1 MKNLSIKCRIVDRIN
16 NALLM
21 VALIIAMSIY
31 VAVAEAQ
38 SSRGNHVGLEGT
50 YGVRSFTI
58 KSDIPE
64 LNNLSVLEEGGSV
77 GFVMGTPFI
86 RLNTRAIGLYYS
98 AARTSRT
105 IDMFEI
111 ETTVNFYPL
120 QLLKKYS
127 LPVNFFIT
135 GGLTMDKIKFFGHYL
150 AEDESNINYSNI
162 REPYLGSISQ
172 INATGGLGVEYRVP
186 NVNFVTLFSE
196 VRFGLPIQ
204 TVTKGGHFENTTIQ
218 DYTAVCVGVSFG
230 KGF

>member
-1 MKNLSIKCRIVDRIN
+1 
-16 NALLM
+16 M
-21 VALIIAMSIY
+21 VALIVAMSIY
-31 VAVAEAQ
+31 VSFAEAQ

-50 YGVRSFTI
+50 FGVRAFTI

-64 LNNLSVLEEGGSV
+64 LSNLKVLEEGGSA

-86 RLNTRAIGLYYS
+86 KLNTRAVGFYYS
-98 AARTSRT
+98 AASTSRT

-120 QLLKKYS
+120 QLLKNYS
-127 LPVNFFIT
+127 SPINFFIT

-150 AEDESNINYSNI
+150 SADESNINYSNI
-162 REPYLGSISQ
+162 REPYLGSITQ
-172 INATGGLGVEYRVP
+172 INATGGFGVEYKMP

-196 VRFGLPIQ
+196 VRVGLPIQ
-204 TVTKGGHFENTTIQ
+204 TVTKGGHFENTSIQ
-218 DYTAVCVGVSFG
+218 DYTAVCIGVSFG